1 MMEGR
6 KYGYARVSTSE
17 QNLDRQL
24 IALTD
29 AGIAARDI
37 FTDKLS
43 GKDFD
48 RPQYQLLRDQI
59 LREGDELFVKSLD
72 RLGRNKSQTL
82 EELRHFK
89 EAGVVVRILDLP
101 TTLIDLEGN
110 DWVMEMINN
119 IIIEVYASI
128 AENERLTI
136 RQRQREGIDAA
147 KAAGRQLGR
156 SRIEFPENWEQV
168 YDIWSAGNI
177 SAVQAMK
184 LLGLKKSTFYK
195 LAREYDDRKK
205 EPG

>member
-1 MMEGR
+1 MDGR

-43 GKDFD
+43 GKNFD
-48 RPQYQLLRDQI
+48 RPQYQLLRDRI
-59 LREGDELFVKSLD
+59 LREGDELFIKSLD

-89 EAGVVVRILDLP
+89 EVGVVVRILDLP

-110 DWVMEMINN
+110 DWVMDMINN

-128 AENERLTI
+128 AENERMTI

-147 KAAGRQLGR
+147 KVAGRQLGR
-156 SRIEFPENWEQV
+156 NRIEYPENWQQV
-168 YDIWSAGNI
+168 YGIWSTGKI
-177 SAVQAMK
+177 SAVDAMK

-195 LAREYDDRKK
+195 LVK
-205 EPG
+205 EWRNDKTQGG

>member
-1 MMEGR
+1 MDGR
-6 KYGYARVSTSE
+6 KYGYARVSTSD

-43 GKDFD
+43 GKNFD
-48 RPQYQLLRDQI
+48 RPQYKLLRDQI
-59 LREGDELFVKSLD
+59 LREGDELFIKSLD

-128 AENERLTI
+128 AENERMTI

-156 SRIEFPENWEQV
+156 NRIEYPENWQQV
-168 YDIWSAGNI
+168 YGIWSTGKI
-177 SAVQAMK
+177 SAVDAMK

-195 LAREYDDRKK
+195 LVK
-205 EPG
+205 EWRNDKAQGG

>member
-1 MMEGR
+1 MDGR

-24 IALTD
+24 IALTN

-43 GKDFD
+43 GKNFD

-59 LREGDELFVKSLD
+59 LREGDELFIKSLD
-72 RLGRNKSQTL
+72 RLGRNNSQTL

-128 AENERLTI
+128 AENERMTI

-156 SRIEFPENWEQV
+156 NRIDYPENWQQV
-168 YDIWSAGNI
+168 YGIRNTGKI
-177 SAVQAMK
+177 SAVDAMK

-195 LAREYDDRKK
+195 LVK
-205 EPG
+205 EWRNNKTQG

>member
-1 MMEGR
+1 MDGR

-24 IALTD
+24 IALTN

-43 GKDFD
+43 GKNFD

-59 LREGDELFVKSLD
+59 LREGDELFIKSLD

-128 AENERLTI
+128 AENERMTI

-156 SRIEFPENWEQV
+156 NRIEYPENWQQV
-168 YDIWSAGNI
+168 YGIWDTGKI
-177 SAVQAMK
+177 SAVDAMK
-184 LLGLKKSTFYK
+184 VLGLKRSTFYK
-195 LAREYDDRKK
+195 LVK
-205 EPG
+205 EWRHDKTQGG